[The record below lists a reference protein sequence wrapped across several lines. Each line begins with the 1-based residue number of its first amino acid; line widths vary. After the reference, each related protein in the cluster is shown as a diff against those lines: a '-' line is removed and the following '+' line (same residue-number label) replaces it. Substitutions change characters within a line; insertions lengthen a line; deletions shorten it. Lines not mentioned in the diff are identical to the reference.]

1 MNLALLEA
9 GHLRVQF
16 IPGPL
21 YEDSEMMCIWLISPV
36 QSYELFP
43 GLSLQLYSYPQFI
56 YMIDLIW
63 IHQTYGMAQYWLNIQ
78 IMTRMELVVSQIN
91 RPRETLGVKAP
102 GTGVYALELKPKAE
116 KADMGN
122 QKIRSTQFE
131 QRDLD
136 PHFFST
142 SSLCFTVQ
150 YSRAVS
156 LIASS

>member
-1 MNLALLEA
+1 MNSGLRSCEATHAVFTRDTFTWGKCHFTVANVTQYNRNVLRLQWDLQTATNWGMNLALLEA

-63 IHQTYGMAQYWLNIQ
+63 THQTYGMAQYWLNIQ

-102 GTGVYALELKPKAE
+102 GTGV
-116 KADMGN
+116 
-122 QKIRSTQFE
+122 
-131 QRDLD
+131 
-136 PHFFST
+136 
-142 SSLCFTVQ
+142 
-150 YSRAVS
+150 
-156 LIASS
+156 